1 VGGEPEGVGATGNTM
16 LYDVLVVSKSG
27 GEERFTTERD
37 APLSVG
43 DIVAQEADSYRV
55 LAIQPGHG
63 PFDGV
68 VEAEWPRLAVQPL
81 EFVMQLPTQVHD
93 PRRLPATV
101 GSTRSAEDPRDRE
114 LSPLSGKCREAG
126 LAGTR
131 RPVEE
136 ASACQAGL
144 GSAPRRRLAAR

>member
-1 VGGEPEGVGATGNTM
+1 VGGEPEGVGGTVEH
-16 LYDVLVVSKSG
+16 DVLVVSNSG

-43 DIVAQEADSYRV
+43 DIFAQEADSYRV

-81 EFVMQLPTQVHD
+81 EFVTQLSTQVHD
-93 PRRLPATV
+93 PRRFRPAPLDQQK
-101 GSTRSAEDPRDRE
+101 TREIESSVRFQESAEKPVLQALED
-114 LSPLSGKCREAG
+114 LSKKLL
-126 LAGTR
+126 LAK
-131 RPVEE
+131 PD
-136 ASACQAGL
+136 
-144 GSAPRRRLAAR
+144 

>member
-1 VGGEPEGVGATGNTM
+1 M

-93 PRRLPATV
+93 PRRFRRQPAPLDQQK
-101 GSTRSAEDPRDRE
+101 TREIENSVRFQESAEKPVLQALED
-114 LSPLSGKCREAG
+114 LSKKLL
-126 LAGTR
+126 LAK
-131 RPVEE
+131 PD
-136 ASACQAGL
+136 
-144 GSAPRRRLAAR
+144 